1 MAHTSINMA
10 GFSSGVHPSGR
21 RSVYYTPSVRA
32 ERMVAIGRFLLA
44 VVSLVA
50 VWIDPTSPMKY
61 ASTTYTILAAY
72 AVYALGIAIVV
83 FSNVSRGLQIRL
95 ATHLIDLV
103 FFSGVIYLT
112 EGATSPFFLFFVF
125 ALVSAGLRFRT
136 RGTALTAAA
145 ALAIF
150 LGMGIYASFVLRDP
164 DAEISRFLVR
174 SVYLAIMS
182 VLLIYLGRFQE
193 RYRRELSLLASW
205 PRSVPESREQVFEEL
220 LKAAR
225 ELLHARTVVLI
236 LEDRS
241 THAMSTAYLDNG
253 EVREESPN
261 AVDLAID
268 ASLENMDF
276 LCRDIREQ
284 EPSVVCLTPWGFV
297 TKRGTRIPTAYL
309 SRFGAGSMI
318 SIQVRGQ
325 SVRGRM
331 VAIGIAD
338 VSEDVLVLGRVVAEM
353 IALRVDELYYLERVT
368 EAAVGDERIRVSREL
383 HDGLLQSL
391 TAVALQLRIA
401 EGVLG
406 RDPDRAI
413 DILSRLRRAIMD
425 DQRDLRRFVSNLR
438 YEQQPTST
446 HSVLGMRLAAIVDR
460 FRMTWGVEIALDL
473 EALDDTIP
481 EAILGDAVKIAQ
493 EGLSNACRHSGASQV
508 RLRVRQENHALRISI
523 EDDGHGF
530 PFRGRFDLRTL
541 DVEEIGPLTL
551 RERIGA
557 LGGDLVVTS
566 GDNGST
572 VDATIPIVADE
583 ADGKTTERGAWLTS

>member
-1 MAHTSINMA
+1 
-10 GFSSGVHPSGR
+10 
-21 RSVYYTPSVRA
+21 
-32 ERMVAIGRFLLA
+32 MVAIGRFLLA
-44 VVSLVA
+44 VVSLIA
-50 VWIDPTSPMKY
+50 VWIDPTSPPKY
-61 ASTTYTILAAY
+61 ASTTYALLGVY
-72 AVYALGIAIVV
+72 AVYALGVSIVV
-83 FSNVSRGLQIRL
+83 FSNVSRGLRTRL
-95 ATHLIDLV
+95 ATHLIDLA
-103 FFSGVIYLT
+103 FFTGIIYLT

-150 LGMGIYASFVLRDP
+150 IGMGIYASFVLQDP

-205 PRSVPESREQVFEEL
+205 PRSLPESREQVFGEL
-220 LKAAR
+220 LTAVR
-225 ELLHARTVVLI
+225 ELMHAPTVVLV

-241 THAMSTAYLDNG
+241 TRAMSVAYLDEG
-253 EVREESPN
+253 KVREDVPN
-261 AVDLAID
+261 AADLAID

-276 LCRDIREQ
+276 LCRNLRDP

-297 TKRGTRIPTAYL
+297 TRRSARIPAEFL
-309 SRFGAGSMI
+309 SRFGSGSMI

-331 VAIGIAD
+331 LAIGTAEL
-338 VSEDVLVLGRVVAEM
+338 SEDALVLGRVVGEM
-353 IALRVDELYYLERVT
+353 IALRIDELYYLERVT
-368 EAAVGDERIRVSREL
+368 EAAVGEERIRVSREL

-401 EGVLG
+401 ERVLEL
-406 RDPDRAI
+406 DPNRAI

-425 DQRDLRRFVSNLR
+425 DQRDLRRFVSSLR
-438 YEQQPTST
+438 YEQQPAGT

-460 FRMTWGVEIALDL
+460 FRMAWGVEIALDL

-481 EAILGDAVKIAQ
+481 EAIRGEAVKIAQ
-493 EGLSNACRHSGASQV
+493 EALSNAWRHSGATQV
-508 RLRVRQENHALRISI
+508 RLSVRRENHALRMCI

-572 VDATIPIVADE
+572 IDATIPIVADE
-583 ADGKTTERGAWLTS
+583 PDDKTTGTGAWLSS